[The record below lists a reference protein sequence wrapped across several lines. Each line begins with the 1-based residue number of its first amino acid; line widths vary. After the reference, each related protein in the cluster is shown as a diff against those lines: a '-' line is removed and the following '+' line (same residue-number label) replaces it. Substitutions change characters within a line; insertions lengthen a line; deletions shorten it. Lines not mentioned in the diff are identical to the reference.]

1 MALCPCVPWLRR
13 VARHDPPCTH
23 CARRPQTVDDD
34 LRAAFEKYG
43 KVTDCFIPKD
53 RETGKPKGF
62 GFVTLT
68 DKRDADDAVDALNG
82 LVSRLCHARCP
93 EFP

>member
-1 MALCPCVPWLRR
+1 MPPLPLTALGRS
-13 VARHDPPCTH
+13 
-23 CARRPQTVDDD
+23 QTVEDD

-53 RETGKPKGF
+53 RETGRPKGF
-62 GFVTLT
+62 GFITLT

-82 LVSRLCHARCP
+82 LVSPLPHARRA
-93 EFP
+93 ELS